1 MKSISNMFNGQRS
14 SSISKS
20 SVVADDQIVDE
31 YDYGEQKPQTP
42 RPHIFFSF
50 GQDEEQSEMEKSYLA
65 FLRSTYKFSPIHFC
79 MAAMIGALLVFRFD
93 LSSSPTWRQ
102 TNVFYVAVIFNAIAI
117 AIMLLF
123 IGSQIEKNLLSDKKE
138 YHICSAILHKSPLHV
153 EDQIIINIVLAASFN
168 MLYITLG
175 LINDQSLN
183 SSGGAS
189 STTTVVQDSVR
200 AAETVP
206 PEQVI
211 LAYIGSFI
219 LPIVFGAAS
228 TLAIGVCWFISL
240 VFTMTIEVI
249 VFNHIF
255 PYLAVCAHIF
265 LCAAL
270 YEIEKNKVI
279 IYNSYKVAD
288 KTAGESKVK
297 EQKEKVM
304 RKREEIDRKLNE
316 ALLHAMVPKKVA
328 EKLKAGR
335 KVMPEQFPEVTIF
348 FSDVEGFTN
357 ICAQVRP
364 IQVVNMLNELYTVM
378 DYCTSLFPLYKGTK
392 LAFLGINIPFE
403 QT

>member
-1 MKSISNMFNGQRS
+1 MKSISNMFNARRS
-14 SSISKS
+14 SSVSKS
-20 SVVADDQIVDE
+20 SVVGDDHY
-31 YDYGEQKPQTP
+31 YDDYEEAKPQTP
-42 RPHIFFSF
+42 RPPIFFSL
-50 GQDEEQSEMEKSYLA
+50 GADEEQAEKEKSYLA

-79 MAAMIGALLVFRFD
+79 MALLIGALLIFRFE
-93 LSSSPTWRQ
+93 LSSSPTYEQ
-102 TNVFYVAVIFNAIAI
+102 TNVFVVAVIFNGIAI

-123 IGSQIEKNLLSDKKE
+123 IGSQMERIILPDKRD
-138 YHICSAILHKSPLHV
+138 YHICSWILHKSPLHV

-175 LINDQSLN
+175 LINLQSLN
-183 SSGGAS
+183 SDSS

-206 PEQVI
+206 PEQLI

-228 TLAIGVCWFISL
+228 TIAIGAGWLISL
-240 VFTMTIEVI
+240 VFSMTIEVI
-249 VFNHIF
+249 VFNHMF

-335 KVMPEQFPEVTIF
+335 KVMPEQFSEVTIF

-378 DYCTSLFPLYKGTK
+378 DYCTSLFPLYKGKNPVSYMSTH
-392 LAFLGINIPFE
+392 LMNTLY
-403 QT
+403 